1 MVFSWGCNDHGEL
14 GRIGDEK
21 TPLRVDGA
29 LNIPVTDI
37 VAGDCHSIG
46 YSTISNLVFF
56 WGCYKVSILISF
68 YFNHSLIQT
77 VLS

>member
-1 MVFSWGCNDHGEL
+1 MVFSWGSNDHGEL

-37 VAGDCHSIG
+37 VTGDCHSIG
-46 YSTISNLVFF
+46 YSTISNLVFS
-56 WGCYKVSILISF
+56 GDAIK
-68 YFNHSLIQT
+68 
-77 VLS
+77 

>member
-1 MVFSWGCNDHGEL
+1 VVFSWGCNDHGEL

>member
-1 MVFSWGCNDHGEL
+1 MVFSWGCNDEGAL
-14 GRIGDEK
+14 GRIGDES

-56 WGCYKVSILISF
+56 WGCYRVSISYFHFILIILKF
-68 YFNHSLIQT
+68 KLY
-77 VLS
+77 